1 MPRTALLPLAAACI
15 ALAACSPAA
24 QPEAGA
30 SETASES
37 ASAAASTPAPAASAQ
52 DSAAPAGAASPS
64 TALAV
69 GAAAPD
75 FNAQAWLAG
84 KEFDYKLAEA
94 RAKGPVVLYFFPA
107 AYTPGCNIEAHQ
119 FSQAIDKFT
128 AAGASVIGVTA
139 GNADQLAKFSA
150 DNERCAGKFPVAADP
165 GAKIAA
171 QYGVVMAK
179 KPELSNRTSFVIDR
193 GGRIAAVHSDL
204 SPEGHVDAM
213 LAGLKA
219 P

>member
-1 MPRTALLPLAAACI
+1 MHRLALLPLAVTCLTFAACTFT
-15 ALAACSPAA
+15 A
-24 QPEAGA
+24 QPDA
-30 SETASES
+30 T
-37 ASAAASTPAPAASAQ
+37 AAAKAASSTTAPATNDAPKT
-52 DSAAPAGAASPS
+52 APAH

-75 FNAQAWLAG
+75 FSAQAWLGG
-84 KEFDYKLAEA
+84 KAFDYKLADA
-94 RAKGPVVLYFFPA
+94 LAKGPVVLYFFPA

-119 FSQAIDKFT
+119 FSQAIDKFA

-171 QYGVVMAK
+171 QYGVVLEK
-179 KPELSNRTSFVIDR
+179 KPEWSNRTSFVI
-193 GGRIAAVHSDL
+193 GRDGRVIAVHSDL

-213 LAGLKA
+213 LAGLGA
-219 P
+219 S

>member
-1 MPRTALLPLAAACI
+1 MRRTALLPLAATCL
-15 ALAACSPAA
+15 ALAACTFTA
-24 QPEAGA
+24 QPDAEAN
-30 SETASES
+30 
-37 ASAAASTPAPAASAQ
+37 AAAAAAADAPAATPATS
-52 DSAAPAGAASPS
+52 APASADATSPS

-69 GAAAPD
+69 GASAPD
-75 FNAQAWLAG
+75 FSAQAWLAG
-84 KEFDYKLAEA
+84 KEFDYKLADA

-119 FSQAIDKFT
+119 FSKAIEKFA

-165 GAKIAA
+165 GAEIAA
-171 QYGVVMAK
+171 QYGVVLDK
-179 KPELSNRTSFVIDR
+179 KPEWSNRTSFVINAD
-193 GGRIAAVHSDL
+193 GRIAAVHSDL
-204 SPEGHVDAM
+204 SPDGHVDAM

>member
-1 MPRTALLPLAAACI
+1 MRNAAFLPMTIICLTLCACTFSAQPNAAA
-15 ALAACSPAA
+15 AANQAA
-24 QPEAGA
+24 DTPVE
-30 SETASES
+30 
-37 ASAAASTPAPAASAQ
+37 SAAAGIASATS
-52 DSAAPAGAASPS
+52 DATSPS

-69 GAAAPD
+69 NAVAPD
-75 FNAQAWLAG
+75 FSAQAWLAG
-84 KEFDYKLAEA
+84 KAFDYNLADA
-94 RAKGPVVLYFFPA
+94 LAKGPVVLYFFPA

-119 FSQAIDKFT
+119 FSQAIDKFV

-171 QYGVVMAK
+171 EYGVVLEK
-179 KPELSNRTSFVIDR
+179 KPEWSNRTSFVI
-193 GGRIAAVHSDL
+193 GRDGRVIAVHSDL

-213 LAGLKA
+213 LAGLQA
-219 P
+219 L

>member
-1 MPRTALLPLAAACI
+1 MRRTTLASLTLTCLALAGCNFTAQAPATSADAAPAAEAPAAAP
-15 ALAACSPAA
+15 APAA
-24 QPEAGA
+24 A
-30 SETASES
+30 S
-37 ASAAASTPAPAASAQ
+37 ASAAT
-52 DSAAPAGAASPS
+52 SPS

-69 GAAAPD
+69 GATAPD
-75 FNAQAWLAG
+75 FSAQAWLAG
-84 KEFDYKLAEA
+84 KAFDYKLAEA

-119 FSQAIDKFT
+119 FSKAIDKFA

-171 QYGVVMAK
+171 QYGVVLDK
-179 KPELSNRTSFVIDR
+179 KPEWSNRTSFVINAD
-193 GGRIAAVHSDL
+193 GRIAAVHSDL
-204 SPEGHVDAM
+204 SPDGHVDAM

>member
-1 MPRTALLPLAAACI
+1 MRRIALLPLGITCF
-15 ALAACSPAA
+15 ALAACNFTAQAPA
-24 QPEAGA
+24 
-30 SETASES
+30 STAAEP
-37 ASAAASTPAPAASAQ
+37 ASADVT
-52 DSAAPAGAASPS
+52 SPS

-69 GAAAPD
+69 GTMAPD

-84 KEFDYKLAEA
+84 KEFDYKLANA

-119 FSQAIDKFT
+119 FSQAIDKFA

-139 GNADQLAKFSA
+139 GNADQLEKFSA
-150 DNERCAGKFPVAADP
+150 DNESCAGKFPVAADP

-171 QYGVVMAK
+171 EYGVVLDK
-179 KPELSNRTSFVIDR
+179 KPEWSNRTSFVINTD
-193 GGRIAAVHSDL
+193 GRIAAVHSDL
-204 SPEGHVDAM
+204 SPDGHVDAM